1 MSNNVYK
8 ASNATPA
15 NKNKLFTRIIL
26 FLSAILI
33 AVLIWVVDIRFKEID
48 MFIGEDLAARQNPFL
63 AAQLFIEKSNQ
74 GSFAISSNSTDIVE
88 SQRGL
93 ALVNNLPSVED
104 TIIISSARHS
114 MSKRRTEGLKQ
125 WLNEGGNLVVVGKM
139 LYNPLTQSSNDS
151 LLDSY
156 DIQVHEADLDEDSEK
171 TNEESTEV
179 VLDPKTIGELF
190 AEATKQGS
198 IECDENPLLSPIP
211 TSVDFPDAKV
221 NIGSSNI
228 LTYPD
233 RSQLAFW
240 SSNGYGLQVL
250 QLAVGKGELTVLTD
264 MGQWNNQRLA
274 CTDNA
279 YLLQKLTR
287 PGKKTWLLFHE
298 DMPSLMTLLWQKNH
312 TLVISALILLAFWI
326 WSQTLRFG
334 PLTIVVN
341 TVRRNFIE
349 HIEASAR
356 YRWHC
361 FIRNAAT
368 NTAKDDDNQ
377 GTGKGKGAAEHIVEL
392 LRHQI
397 VQRVSLRHPDLDKMN
412 EQQQLEL
419 IGRLSDTDVN
429 DIHFALYA
437 DIAVKHDQIVRQ
449 VQRLQQLRKQ
459 LC

>member
-1 MSNNVYK
+1 MS
-8 ASNATPA
+8 
-15 NKNKLFTRIIL
+15 
-26 FLSAILI
+26 
-33 AVLIWVVDIRFKEID
+33 E
-48 MFIGEDLAARQNPFL
+48 
-63 AAQLFIEKSNQ
+63 
-74 GSFAISSNSTDIVE
+74 
-88 SQRGL
+88 
-93 ALVNNLPSVED
+93 
-104 TIIISSARHS
+104 
-114 MSKRRTEGLKQ
+114 RRTEALKQ

-139 LYNPLTQSSNDS
+139 LYNQQTQSSNDS

-156 DIQVHEADLDEDSEK
+156 DIQVHEADLAEDSKK
-171 TNEESTEV
+171 TDEESTEV
-179 VLDPKTIGELF
+179 VVTEKEVSDFNIDPKTIGELF

-198 IECDENPLLSPIP
+198 IECGEDPLLSPIP
-211 TSVDFPDAKV
+211 TSDDYPDAKV
-221 NIGSSNI
+221 NIDSLNI

-233 RSQLAFW
+233 RSQLTFW
-240 SSNGYGLQVL
+240 SSDGYGMQVL
-250 QLAVGKGELTVLTD
+250 QLTVGKGELSVLTD

-274 CTDNA
+274 CADNA

-298 DMPSLMTLLWQKNH
+298 DMPNLMTLLWQKNH
-312 TLVISALILLAFWI
+312 TLVVSALTLLTFWI

-334 PLTIVVN
+334 PLTIAVN

-361 FIRNAAT
+361 FIRNAGK
-368 NTAKDDDNQ
+368 NTATDDE
-377 GTGKGKGAAEHIVEL
+377 GKGEGERAAEHIVEL

-397 VQRVSLRHPDLDKMN
+397 INKVTLRHSDLDQMN

-419 IGRLSDTDVN
+419 IGRLSDTDVGEV
-429 DIHFALYA
+429 HFALYA